1 MTSGSFFGGGI
12 LPPPKPNC
20 NISDTRQQNT
30 SSSFAHEKRKNIMGK
45 ILLSL
50 ATLTVAMSAMAQAP
64 ADSTVTTTQPS
75 ERLADKFKDFT
86 VKVHGTVRGKF
97 EWQPTEDDAR
107 FEVRNA
113 RFSLSGNVTP
123 NVAYK
128 AEIDLSDEGSIK
140 MLDAYARFLGTCHTW
155 NFTIGQMRVPFTIDA
170 HRSPHQQYFANR
182 SFLAKQ
188 VGNVRDV
195 GASMSWRP
203 QISLPLT
210 IEGGIYNGSGLTN
223 QKNYWTSR
231 FNFSAKATLNIKALG
246 IEASYQKTHPDIVD
260 IRMIDGGVFIHT
272 NGWHAEAEYLRK
284 IYADDAFEAVNTFDI
299 FLCRDIPVRKRT
311 IVQKFSPLAR
321 WDYMSDHSDGKAD
334 EDGKLII
341 NDYERHRLTWG
352 LTISLATPFTADL
365 RINYEK
371 YFYNDGATI
380 GVSDND
386 KLVCEL
392 MVRF

>member
-1 MTSGSFFGGGI
+1 MRK
-12 LPPPKPNC
+12 LPLPMKKG
-20 NISDTRQQNT
+20 T
-30 SSSFAHEKRKNIMGK
+30 IMGK
-45 ILLSL
+45 ILLSIAAL
-50 ATLTVAMSAMAQAP
+50 TMATQVAAQSP
-64 ADSTVTTTQPS
+64 ADSTTTMTQPI
-75 ERLADKFKDFT
+75 ERQADKLLKDFT

-140 MLDAYARFLGTCHTW
+140 MLDAYARFLGSRHAW

-195 GASMSWRP
+195 GASMSWKP
-203 QISLPLT
+203 QVSLPLT
-210 IEGGIYNGSGLTN
+210 LEGGIYNGSGLTN

-231 FNFSAKATLNIKALG
+231 FNFSAKATLNVKAFG

-260 IRMIDGGVFIHT
+260 IRMIDGGVFYHAK
-272 NGWHAEAEYLRK
+272 GWHAEAEYLRK
-284 IYADDAFEAVNTFDI
+284 IYADDAFDAVNTFDI
-299 FLCRDIPVRKRT
+299 FLCRDIPARKKT

-334 EDGKLII
+334 EDGKLKI

-365 RINYEK
+365 RLNYEK
-371 YFYNDGATI
+371 YFYNDDAKI